1 MCIKKLLKKRF
12 AKILAIVMIL
22 TLSIGTISWAAQ
34 IYDLSVPPGENS
46 NTYYTSTEFDGVFW
60 EIFRPAGSTG
70 TGVFDPFLRVQS
82 NGSEHG
88 YNTDVKKPEFDTK
101 AGVWTH
107 GITLSQIPLA
117 YGGPN
122 DMYYGREFLID
133 INETANDPTIVVKD
147 YVFWLTSNPAIDGY
161 APTGSGPAKKW
172 SSTNYEPVWVGE
184 IDWDFVNNT
193 PLDRELIM
201 DYSVAAGSGKG
212 DYRVLIPDSYF
223 MDAIAR
229 YNTRGGIQLTPQTAW
244 LVLYV
249 YHDNTSDGFEEWGV
263 LSQTTASKSGMKFE
277 DLNAN
282 GIKDT
287 GEPGLEG
294 WTIYVDYDN
303 DGVLD
308 ADEPYGVTDTNGLYQ
323 ISGINAGTW
332 RVKEVQQAGWT
343 QSYPASGYHEETF
356 VGGMNYPDNDFGN
369 WRPATKSGMKFE
381 DLNANGVM
389 NPGEPGLAGWTIYV
403 DYDNDGVLDADEP
416 YGVTDTNGL
425 YQISGINAGTWRV
438 KEVQQAGYTQ
448 SYPASGYHEETFTS
462 GASFT
467 DNNFG
472 NWRPATKSGMKFE
485 DLDADGVK
493 DVGEPG
499 LGGWR
504 IYVDLNDN
512 GLYDV
517 GEPTDVT
524 AADGTYQITGIKPG
538 SYKVREVLQAG
549 WTNSYP
555 ALGYYSET
563 FTSGA
568 NEINNDFG
576 NWRLAT
582 KSGMKFEDLDA
593 DGIKD
598 VGEPGLSGWTIYVDY
613 NDNGVLDVGEPS
625 AVTTAGGLYTINGIN
640 LGTFKVREVAQAG
653 WTQSYPASGYH
664 EETFTSGASFTDNNF
679 GNWRPATK
687 SGYKFYDKNGNGIWD
702 ADDYVLEGWTI
713 FIDLNNNGVL
723 DGGEPSTVT
732 NANGY
737 YEFTGLTPG
746 EYYFREVL
754 KPDWYNSAPALGY
767 YHETLVSGQHSQ
779 NNNFGN
785 TYYHDETAWRYGN
798 IENWD
803 YSGSSNWGWTDGPF
817 TLPEGIDQ
825 FTSNIKPLY
834 AAAGQNDITKGVH
847 VGSVEVVITKIA
859 ANKYTVQVKYTMLAG
874 YSLKETHVWIGET
887 PLPTLKKGSYTD
899 APGQMK
905 YVDGQIITLN
915 NPSQIYV
922 AAHSVVRIYGE

>member
-1 MCIKKLLKKRF
+1 MNIKKLLRNKYFRIIAF
-12 AKILAIVMIL
+12 VMIL
-22 TLSIGTISWAAQ
+22 SIAMSTTSWAAV

-46 NTYYTSTEFDGVFW
+46 NTYYTSTSFDGTFW

-70 TGVFDPFLRVQS
+70 TGVFESFLRVQA
-82 NGSEHG
+82 NGYERG
-88 YNTDVKKPEFDTK
+88 YNTQPDPNIKNDKPEEFDTK
-101 AGVWTH
+101 SGVWTH
-107 GITLSQIPLA
+107 GITLSQIPMA
-117 YGGPN
+117 YGGPD

-133 INETANDPTIVVKD
+133 INEVASNPTITVKK
-147 YVFWLTSNPAIDGY
+147 YEFWITSNPRITGY
-161 APTGSGPAKKW
+161 APTGQGPTKQW
-172 SSTNYEPVWVGE
+172 SATNSEPMWVGE
-184 IDWDFVNNT
+184 IDWDFNNSI
-193 PLDRELIM
+193 PIDRELIM
-201 DYSVAAGSGKG
+201 DYSIAAGSGKG

-223 MDAIAR
+223 LAAIAR
-229 YNTRGGIQLTPQTAW
+229 YNARGGTQLTPQNAW

-249 YHDNTSDGFEEWGV
+249 EHENSSDGFEEWGI
-263 LSQTTASKSGMKFE
+263 LALTTATKSGMKFE

-282 GIKDT
+282 GVKDV

-303 DGVLD
+303 DGLLD
-308 ADEPYGVTDTNGLYQ
+308 AGEPYGVTDANGLYQ

-332 RVKEVQQAGWT
+332 RVKEVQKAGWI

-356 VGGMNYPDNDFGN
+356 VGGMNYPDND
-369 WRPATKSGMKFE
+369 
-381 DLNANGVM
+381 
-389 NPGEPGLAGWTIYV
+389 
-403 DYDNDGVLDADEP
+403 
-416 YGVTDTNGL
+416 
-425 YQISGINAGTWRV
+425 
-438 KEVQQAGYTQ
+438 
-448 SYPASGYHEETFTS
+448 
-462 GASFT
+462 
-467 DNNFG
+467 FG

-524 AADGTYQITGIKPG
+524 ATDGTYQITGIKPGSYKVREVLQAGWTNSYPALGYYSETFTSGANEINNDFGNWQAATKSGMKFEDLDADGVKDVGEPGLVGWRIYVDLNDNGLYDVGEPTDVTATDGTYQITGIKPG

-576 NWRLAT
+576 NWR
-582 KSGMKFEDLDA
+582 
-593 DGIKD
+593 
-598 VGEPGLSGWTIYVDY
+598 
-613 NDNGVLDVGEPS
+613 
-625 AVTTAGGLYTINGIN
+625 
-640 LGTFKVREVAQAG
+640 
-653 WTQSYPASGYH
+653 
-664 EETFTSGASFTDNNF
+664 
-679 GNWRPATK
+679 PATK

-702 ADDYVLEGWTI
+702 TDDYALEGWTI
-713 FIDLNNNGVL
+713 FIDLDNNGVL
-723 DGGEPSTVT
+723 DAGEPSTVT

-737 YEFTGLTPG
+737 YEFTGLDPG
-746 EYYFREVL
+746 SYYFREVL
-754 KPDWYNSAPALGY
+754 KPDWYNTAPALGY
-767 YHETLVSGQHSQ
+767 YHETLVSGQHSE

-785 TYYHDETAWRYGN
+785 THYHDETAWRYGN

-847 VGSVEVVITKIA
+847 VGNVEIVITKTA
-859 ANKYTVQVKYTMLAG
+859 ANKYNVQVNYTVFAG

-905 YVDGQIITLN
+905 YVDGQIVTLT